1 MIRTVSHTR
10 TCALIVTAFGTGA
23 AANGECLSLQPRLA
37 DEHRTM
43 RRERVFSGVMIPKT
57 WPGSLQKISFQ
68 GLVRALTLP
77 AVLVAASAMLAQT
90 CLSSADMDAATKTA
104 LENTARRYFDMT
116 SKGDVFNLKQNAIPS
131 LAANFSGVE
140 AAVVDNKAAFT
151 GAQANPRPPF
161 LLKAE
166 GSAPLPHAE
175 FLCGV
180 FGATGQTRD
189 SAIFVLN
196 GLPPGTYGVVIMDV
210 TGAKGPY
217 TLSFILQQM
226 GTDWK
231 LGGFYA
237 KPASVAGHD
246 APWYLEQARQYKA
259 KGQLHNAWLYFQQ
272 GRSLVSPLDFMTTL
286 QTDKLY
292 DEMQAAQPK
301 DVPAAGAP
309 ADLVAGGKTY
319 KLTSMF
325 PLAVGNELDLIV
337 KYEVPDISNSTQTF
351 QDNMAVIKALV
362 SKYPELREAFAGV
375 VARAVEPSGRDY
387 GSLLAMKDI
396 K

>member
-1 MIRTVSHTR
+1 MIQEKYRTDVQSFSPSTWAR
-10 TCALIVTAFGTGA
+10 WLSVWALGA
-23 AANGECLSLQPRLA
+23 ALLWS
-37 DEHRTM
+37 
-43 RRERVFSGVMIPKT
+43 S
-57 WPGSLQKISFQ
+57 
-68 GLVRALTLP
+68 P
-77 AVLVAASAMLAQT
+77 ALAQT

-104 LENTARRYFDMT
+104 LENAGRRYFDMT
-116 SKGDVFNLKQNAIPS
+116 SKGDVFSLKQNAIPS
-131 LAANFSGVE
+131 LASNFTAIE
-140 AAVVDNKAAFT
+140 TAVIDNKAAFS
-151 GAQANPRPPF
+151 GAQGAPRPPF

-166 GSAPLPHAE
+166 GNAPLPHEE

-180 FGATGQTRD
+180 FGSTGQTRD

-196 GLPPGTYGVVIMDV
+196 GLPPGTYGVVILDV

-226 GTDWK
+226 GADWK

-237 KPASVAGHD
+237 KAAEIAGHD
-246 APWYLEQARQYKA
+246 APWYLQQARQYKA

-272 GRSLVSPLDFMTTL
+272 ARSLISPLDFMTTL

-292 DEMQAAQPK
+292 DEMQAAKPN

-309 ADLVAGGKTY
+309 ADLVANGKTY
-319 KLTSMF
+319 KLSAMF
-325 PLAVGNELDLIV
+325 PLAVGNDLDLIV
-337 KYEVPDISNSTQTF
+337 KYEVPDISNNTQTF

-362 SKYPELREAFAGV
+362 TKYPELREAFAGV

>member
-1 MIRTVSHTR
+1 MIYKNYPGVLQTFAFWIASKMVRVLGLAAVVSMT
-10 TCALIVTAFGTGA
+10 
-23 AANGECLSLQPRLA
+23 SL
-37 DEHRTM
+37 
-43 RRERVFSGVMIPKT
+43 G
-57 WPGSLQKISFQ
+57 W
-68 GLVRALTLP
+68 
-77 AVLVAASAMLAQT
+77 AQT
-90 CLSSADMDAATKTA
+90 CLSSPDMDPAIKTG

-116 SKGDVFNLKQNAIPS
+116 AKGDVFSLKQNSIPS
-131 LAANFSGVE
+131 LAGNFSSVE
-140 AAVVDNKAAFT
+140 SAVVDNKPNFS
-151 GAQANPRPPF
+151 GAQGTPRPPF

-166 GSAPLPHAE
+166 GNAPLSRAE

-180 FGATGQTRD
+180 FGSTGQTRD

-210 TGAKGPY
+210 SGGKVPY
-217 TLSFILQQM
+217 TLSFILQQV
-226 GTDWK
+226 GSDWK

-237 KPASVAGHD
+237 KAAAVAGHD
-246 APWYLEQARQYKA
+246 AVWYLTQARQYKA
-259 KGQLHNAWLYFQQ
+259 KGQVHNAWLYFQQ
-272 GRSLVSPLDFMTTL
+272 ARSLISPLDFMTTL

-292 DEMQAAQPK
+292 DEMQSAKPS
-301 DVPAAGAP
+301 DVP
-309 ADLVAGGKTY
+309 VAGTPAELPSGTKTY
-319 KLTSMF
+319 KLTSLF
-325 PLAVGNELDLIV
+325 PLPVGNDLDLIV

-362 SKYPELREAFAGV
+362 TKYPELREAFAGV

>member
-1 MIRTVSHTR
+1 MSKNRH
-10 TCALIVTAFGTGA
+10 GM
-23 AANGECLSLQPRLA
+23 LQVFSRLA
-37 DEHRTM
+37 FPARSC
-43 RRERVFSGVMIPKT
+43 VLAVGAILCASSL
-57 WPGSLQKISFQ
+57 GS
-68 GLVRALTLP
+68 
-77 AVLVAASAMLAQT
+77 AQT
-90 CLSSADMDAATKTA
+90 CLSAADMDPAVKTA
-104 LENTARRYFDMT
+104 LENAGKRFFDMA
-116 SKGDVFNLKQNAIPS
+116 SKGDVFSLKQNSIPS
-131 LAANFSGVE
+131 LAENFSSVE
-140 AAVVDNKAAFT
+140 SAVVENKASFA
-151 GAQANPRPPF
+151 GAQATPRLPF

-166 GSAPLPHAE
+166 GSAALPHAE

-180 FGATGQTRD
+180 FGSTGQTRD

-196 GLPPGTYGVVIMDV
+196 GLPPGTYGIVIMDV
-210 TGAKGPY
+210 SGGKMPY

-237 KPASVAGHD
+237 KPAAVAGHD
-246 APWYLEQARQYKA
+246 ANWYLTQARQYKA
-259 KGQLHNAWLYFQQ
+259 KGQLHNAWLYFHQ
-272 GRSLVSPLDFMTTL
+272 GRALVSPLDFMTTL

-292 DEMQAAQPK
+292 DEMQAARPS

-309 ADLVAGGKTY
+309 ADLAAGTKTY

-325 PLAVGNELDLIV
+325 PLAVGNDLDLIV
-337 KYEVPDISNSTQTF
+337 KYQVPDISNSTQTF

>member
-1 MIRTVSHTR
+1 MRTESEDFLEPMIYKNHPGVLQIFAFLIASKTVR
-10 TCALIVTAFGTGA
+10 VLALA
-23 AANGECLSLQPRLA
+23 AVVSMTSL
-37 DEHRTM
+37 
-43 RRERVFSGVMIPKT
+43 
-57 WPGSLQKISFQ
+57 GS
-68 GLVRALTLP
+68 
-77 AVLVAASAMLAQT
+77 AQT
-90 CLSSADMDAATKTA
+90 CLSSPDMDPATKTA

-116 SKGDVFNLKQNAIPS
+116 AKGDVFSLKQNSIPS
-131 LAANFSGVE
+131 LAGNFSSVE
-140 AAVVDNKAAFT
+140 SAVVDNKPNFS
-151 GAQANPRPPF
+151 GAQATPRLPF

-166 GSAPLPHAE
+166 GNAPLAHAE

-180 FGATGQTRD
+180 FGSTGQTRD

-210 TGAKGPY
+210 SGGKVPY
-217 TLSFILQQM
+217 TLSFILQQV

-237 KPASVAGHD
+237 KAAAVAGHD
-246 APWYLEQARQYKA
+246 AAWYLTQARQYKA
-259 KGQLHNAWLYFQQ
+259 KGQVHNAWLYFQQ
-272 GRSLVSPLDFMTTL
+272 ARSLISPLDFMTTL

-292 DEMQAAQPK
+292 DEMQSAKPS
-301 DVPAAGAP
+301 DVPAAGSP
-309 ADLVAGGKTY
+309 AELPSGTKTY
-319 KLTSMF
+319 KLTSLF
-325 PLAVGNELDLIV
+325 PLAVGNDLDLIV

-362 SKYPELREAFAGV
+362 TKYPELREAFAGV

>member
-1 MIRTVSHTR
+1 MRTESEDFLEPMIYKNHPGVLQIFAFLIACKTVR
-10 TCALIVTAFGTGA
+10 VLALA
-23 AANGECLSLQPRLA
+23 AVISMTSL
-37 DEHRTM
+37 
-43 RRERVFSGVMIPKT
+43 G
-57 WPGSLQKISFQ
+57 W
-68 GLVRALTLP
+68 
-77 AVLVAASAMLAQT
+77 AQT
-90 CLSSADMDAATKTA
+90 CLSSPDMDPATKTA

-116 SKGDVFNLKQNAIPS
+116 AKGDVFSLKQNSIPS
-131 LAANFSGVE
+131 LAGNFSSVE
-140 AAVVDNKAAFT
+140 SAVVDNKPNFS
-151 GAQANPRPPF
+151 GAQATPRPPF

-166 GSAPLPHAE
+166 GNAPLAHAE

-180 FGATGQTRD
+180 FGSTGQTRD

-210 TGAKGPY
+210 SGGKVPY
-217 TLSFILQQM
+217 TLSFILQKV

-237 KPASVAGHD
+237 KAAAVAGHD
-246 APWYLEQARQYKA
+246 AAWYLTQARQYKA
-259 KGQLHNAWLYFQQ
+259 KGQVHNAWLYFQQ
-272 GRSLVSPLDFMTTL
+272 ARSLISPLDFMTTL

-292 DEMQAAQPK
+292 DEMQSAKPS
-301 DVPAAGAP
+301 DVPAAGSP
-309 ADLVAGGKTY
+309 AELPSGTKTY
-319 KLTSMF
+319 KLTSLF
-325 PLAVGNELDLIV
+325 PLPVGNDLDLIV

-362 SKYPELREAFAGV
+362 TKYPELREAFAGV

>member
-1 MIRTVSHTR
+1 MIPEICRGVQVFAPSKVLNR
-10 TCALIVTAFGTGA
+10 TCVWILA
-23 AANGECLSLQPRLA
+23 AVFLA
-37 DEHRTM
+37 
-43 RRERVFSGVMIPKT
+43 SG
-57 WPGSLQKISFQ
+57 S
-68 GLVRALTLP
+68 
-77 AVLVAASAMLAQT
+77 ASAQS
-90 CLSSADMDAATKTA
+90 CLSSPDMDVATKTA
-104 LENTARRYFDMT
+104 LESAARRYFDMT
-116 SKGDVFNLKQNAIPS
+116 AKGDVFSLKQNAIPS

-140 AAVVDNKAAFT
+140 SAVVDNKPAFS
-151 GAQANPRPPF
+151 GAQATPRPPF

-166 GSAPLPHAE
+166 GSAPLSRAE

-180 FGATGQTRD
+180 FGSTGQTRD

-196 GLPPGTYGVVIMDV
+196 GLPPGNYGVAIMDV
-210 TGAKGPY
+210 SGAKGPY
-217 TLSFILQQM
+217 TLSFILQQI
-226 GTDWK
+226 GADWK

-246 APWYLEQARQYKA
+246 ANWYLTQARQYKG

-272 GRSLVSPLDFMTTL
+272 ARSLISPLDFMTTL

-292 DEMQAAQPK
+292 DEMQSAK
-301 DVPAAGAP
+301 P
-309 ADLVAGGKTY
+309 ADTPLPGAAASLTAGPKTY
-319 KLTSMF
+319 RLTSMF
-325 PLAVGNELDLIV
+325 PLPVGNDLDLIV
-337 KYEVPDISNSTQTF
+337 KYEVPDISNTTQTF

-362 SKYPELREAFAGV
+362 TKYPELREAFAGV

>member
-1 MIRTVSHTR
+1 
-10 TCALIVTAFGTGA
+10 
-23 AANGECLSLQPRLA
+23 
-37 DEHRTM
+37 
-43 RRERVFSGVMIPKT
+43 
-57 WPGSLQKISFQ
+57 
-68 GLVRALTLP
+68 
-77 AVLVAASAMLAQT
+77 
-90 CLSSADMDAATKTA
+90 MDAATKTA
-104 LENTARRYFDMT
+104 LENAGRRYFDMT
-116 SKGDVFNLKQNAIPS
+116 SKGDVFSLKQNAIPS
-131 LAANFSGVE
+131 LASNFTAIE
-140 AAVVDNKAAFT
+140 TAVIDNKAAFS
-151 GAQANPRPPF
+151 GAQAAPRPPF

-166 GSAPLPHAE
+166 GNAPLPHAE

-196 GLPPGTYGVVIMDV
+196 GLPPGTYGVVILDV

-226 GTDWK
+226 GADWK

-237 KPASVAGHD
+237 KAAEVAGHD
-246 APWYLEQARQYKA
+246 APWYLQQARQYKA

-272 GRSLVSPLDFMTTL
+272 ARSLISPLDFMTTL

-292 DEMQAAQPK
+292 DEMQAAKPN
-301 DVPAAGAP
+301 DVPGAGAP
-309 ADLVAGGKTY
+309 ADLVANGKTY
-319 KLTSMF
+319 KLSAMF
-325 PLAVGNELDLIV
+325 PLAVGNDLDLIV
-337 KYEVPDISNSTQTF
+337 KYELPDISNNTQTF
-351 QDNMAVIKALV
+351 QDNMTVIKALV
-362 SKYPELREAFAGV
+362 TKYPELREAFAGV

>member
-1 MIRTVSHTR
+1 MPKNRPGILQSFSRSALPGWSCVLTV
-10 TCALIVTAFGTGA
+10 A
-23 AANGECLSLQPRLA
+23 
-37 DEHRTM
+37 
-43 RRERVFSGVMIPKT
+43 
-57 WPGSLQKISFQ
+57 
-68 GLVRALTLP
+68 
-77 AVLVAASAMLAQT
+77 AVLWASAPGWAQT
-90 CLSSADMDAATKTA
+90 CLSAPDMDPAVKTA
-104 LENTARRYFDMT
+104 LENAGRRFFDMAW
-116 SKGDVFNLKQNAIPS
+116 KGDVFSLKQNSIPS
-131 LAANFSGVE
+131 LADNFSSVE
-140 AAVVDNKAAFT
+140 SAVVEHKASLA
-151 GAQANPRPPF
+151 GAQATPRSPF

-180 FGATGQTRD
+180 FGSTGQTRD

-196 GLPPGTYGVVIMDV
+196 GLPPGTYGIVIMDV
-210 TGAKGPY
+210 SGGKTPY

-226 GTDWK
+226 GPDWK

-237 KPASVAGHD
+237 KPTAVAGHD
-246 APWYLEQARQYKA
+246 ANWYLTQARQYKA

-292 DEMQAAQPK
+292 DEMQGAKPS

-309 ADLVAGGKTY
+309 ADLVTGTKTY
-319 KLTSMF
+319 RVTSMF
-325 PLAVGNELDLIV
+325 PLAVGNDLDLIV
-337 KYEVPDISNSTQTF
+337 KYQVPDISNSTQTF

-362 SKYPELREAFAGV
+362 TKYPELREAFAGV

>member
-1 MIRTVSHTR
+1 MIYKNHPGVLQIFSSSISANAIRVL
-10 TCALIVTAFGTGA
+10 AL
-23 AANGECLSLQPRLA
+23 
-37 DEHRTM
+37 
-43 RRERVFSGVMIPKT
+43 
-57 WPGSLQKISFQ
+57 
-68 GLVRALTLP
+68 
-77 AVLVAASAMLAQT
+77 ASAIFVASSAWTQT
-90 CLSSADMDAATKTA
+90 CLSAPDMDPATKTA

-116 SKGDVFNLKQNAIPS
+116 AKGDVFSLKQNSIPS
-131 LAANFSGVE
+131 LAGNFSSVE
-140 AAVVDNKAAFT
+140 SAVVDNKPNFS
-151 GAQANPRPPF
+151 GAQATPRPPF

-166 GSAPLPHAE
+166 GNAPMAHAE

-180 FGATGQTRD
+180 FGSTGQTRD

-196 GLPPGTYGVVIMDV
+196 GLPPGTYGVVILDV
-210 TGAKGPY
+210 NGGKSPY
-217 TLSFILQQM
+217 TLSFILQQV

-237 KPASVAGHD
+237 KAAAVAGHD
-246 APWYLEQARQYKA
+246 APWYLTQARQYKA

-272 GRSLVSPLDFMTTL
+272 ARSLISPLDFMTTL

-292 DEMQAAQPK
+292 DEMQSAKPNDAP
-301 DVPAAGAP
+301 VSGAP
-309 ADLVAGGKTY
+309 AELASGGKTY
-319 KLTSMF
+319 KLTALF
-325 PLAVGNELDLIV
+325 PLPVGNDLDLIV
-337 KYEVPDISNSTQTF
+337 KYEVPDISNSTVTF

-362 SKYPELREAFAGV
+362 TKYPELREAFAGV

>member
-1 MIRTVSHTR
+1 MIHKKYSGAVQTFSRSTFGKGLAVS
-10 TCALIVTAFGTGA
+10 AF
-23 AANGECLSLQPRLA
+23 
-37 DEHRTM
+37 
-43 RRERVFSGVMIPKT
+43 
-57 WPGSLQKISFQ
+57 
-68 GLVRALTLP
+68 
-77 AVLVAASAMLAQT
+77 LVAFFCSSVVVAQT

-104 LENTARRYFDMT
+104 LENAAHRFFDMA
-116 SKGDVFNLKQNAIPS
+116 SKGDVFGLKQNAIPS
-131 LAANFSGVE
+131 LASNFTAIE
-140 AAVVDNKAAFT
+140 TAVVDNKAAFA
-151 GAQANPRPPF
+151 GAQATPRPPF

-180 FGATGQTRD
+180 FGSTGQTRD

-210 TGAKGPY
+210 SGGKGPY
-217 TLSFILQQM
+217 TLSFILQQL

-231 LGGFYA
+231 LGGFYSKA
-237 KPASVAGHD
+237 AEVAGHD
-246 APWYLEQARQYKA
+246 APWYLDHARQYKA
-259 KGQLHNAWLYFQQ
+259 KNQLHNAYLYFQQ
-272 GRSLVSPLDFMTTL
+272 ARSLISPLDFMTTL

-292 DEMQAAQPK
+292 DEMQAAKPP
-301 DVPAAGAP
+301 DAPAPGTP
-309 ADLVAGGKTY
+309 ADLAAGTKTY
-319 KLTSMF
+319 KLTAMF
-325 PLAVGNELDLIV
+325 PLAVGNDLDLIV

-362 SKYPELREAFAGV
+362 SKYPELREAFVGV